1 MIGEIVP
8 RLLNFLL
15 LPIMT
20 RYLTPADYGVI
31 GYVDSI
37 ILFVFI
43 FSVFSLNVFLIRE
56 YFDLDSFQS
65 KKKLIGNFFIILI
78 AYNFFLFFIVFG
90 LFYFSFQFLETQF
103 PIVPFLTIALVCNF
117 LEIFCLFP
125 QIIYRVQ
132 ERALS
137 YVYFASS
144 KTLFHVIAVIF
155 FLHFYYEDHG
165 PIVKYYGVL
174 LPCFIYALLS
184 FYIVKKNAIFS
195 FNFSQIKEGILF
207 AMPLVL
213 GALSICIIDV
223 SDRIILEN
231 YVSMKDIGIY
241 SIAYALG
248 FGINIIIKG
257 SYKAFEPLI
266 YKNSKDHNFLTFFT
280 AIKNEYYALIFVSCL
295 FVVFF
300 SKEIVI
306 FILPDTYYS
315 AHTLIPIIVL
325 AGFAKG
331 IYTMQSML
339 LMIEKKTKV
348 ISKIMMLGAALNV
361 LVNLLFIE
369 YFGVI
374 IAAISTL
381 LSFLL
386 MAFLVHKESFKYYQ
400 LSFQPESKDYLPL
413 VVLALIV
420 YLLYF
425 YLDVSIGLYS
435 TLIKMFLL
443 TVISFIYLKV
453 NGSNFFKSGT

>member
-43 FSVFSLNVFLIRE
+43 FSVFSLNSFLLRE
-56 YFDLDSFQS
+56 YFELDSPIS
-65 KKKLIGNFFIILI
+65 KKKLLGNFFITLI
-78 AYNFFLFFIVFG
+78 IYNFFLFFVIFG
-90 LFYFSFQFLETQF
+90 LFYFSFQFVEMQF
-103 PIVPFLTIALVCNF
+103 PLMPILTIALVCNF

-144 KTLFHVIAVIF
+144 KTLFHMIAVIF

-165 PIVKYYGVL
+165 PIVKYYGIL
-174 LPCFIYALLS
+174 FPCLIFAFLS

-195 FNFSQIKEGILF
+195 INFLQIKQGILF

-213 GALSICIIDV
+213 GALSICVIDV

-231 YVSMKDIGIY
+231 YVSMRDIGIY

-248 FGINIIIKG
+248 FSINIIIKG

-266 YKNSKDHNFLTFFT
+266 FKNSKESNFLTFFT
-280 AIKNEYYALIFVSCL
+280 TIKNEYYALIFMSCI

-300 SKEIVI
+300 SKEIVLL
-306 FILPDTYYS
+306 ILPDTYYS
-315 AHTLIPIIVL
+315 AHTIMPIIAL
-325 AGFAKG
+325 AAFAKG
-331 IYTMQSML
+331 IYTIQVML
-339 LMIEKKTKV
+339 LMIEKRTKV
-348 ISKIMMLGAALNV
+348 ISKIMIFGAVLNV
-361 LVNLLFIE
+361 LINLLFIGF
-369 YFGVI
+369 FGVI
-374 IAAISTL
+374 VAAFSTL

-386 MAFLVHKESFKYYQ
+386 MAFLVHKESFKYYK
-400 LSFQPESKDYLPL
+400 LSFKIEFNDYLPL
-413 VVLALIV
+413 VILAFFIFLF
-420 YLLYF
+420 YF
-425 YLDVSIGLYS
+425 YLDLSVGFYSIS
-435 TLIKMFLL
+435 IKLLL
-443 TVISFIYLKV
+443 TVILSLLYLKV
-453 NGSNFFKSGT
+453 NGFVFLKRSR